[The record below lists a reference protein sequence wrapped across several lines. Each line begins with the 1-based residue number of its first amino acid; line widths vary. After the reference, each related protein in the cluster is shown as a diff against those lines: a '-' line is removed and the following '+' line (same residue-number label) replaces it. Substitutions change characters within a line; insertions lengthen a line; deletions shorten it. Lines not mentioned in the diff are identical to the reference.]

1 MKAYLQLENDITFEG
16 RAFGRVGDIVGE
28 VVFNTSMAGYQE
40 LITDPSYYGQIL
52 TMTYP
57 LIGNYGINLEDD
69 ESDGPKIKGL
79 IVREKCD
86 FPNNFRCELDLEGY
100 LKYNNIMGLEGIDTR
115 ALTKIIRRNGTL
127 RGLISLCRLPH
138 TKLMDMLDGY
148 NNSKAVDMVSTK
160 ETYTIEGSGKN
171 LAVIDFGIKNTILQT
186 LKDKGLKITVF
197 PSNTSVSK
205 ILSSNPQGLFLSNGP
220 GNPKD
225 YPEIIENVKALL
237 EKLPTMGNGLG
248 HQFIALALGGDTE
261 KLAFGHRGSN
271 HPVKDVYKDRS
282 YITSQ
287 NHGYVVSKVPKDMEI
302 THISLND
309 QTIEGLRHET
319 KPILSV
325 QFQPEAY
332 PGTEDTIDIFDEF
345 IELL

>member
-1 MKAYLQLENDITFEG
+1 MKAYLQLENGITFEG
-16 RAFGRVGDIVGE
+16 RAFGKVEDTIGE

-69 ESDGPKIKGL
+69 QSNGPKIKGL

-86 FPNNFRCELDLEGY
+86 FPNNFRCELDLDGY
-100 LKYNNIMGLEGIDTR
+100 LKYNNIVGLEAIDTR
-115 ALTKIIRRNGTL
+115 ALTKIIRKNGTL
-127 RGLISLCRLPH
+127 RGLISLRRLPH
-138 TKLMDMLDGY
+138 TKLMDVLDQY
-148 NNSKAVDMVSTK
+148 DNTRAVDMVTRK
-160 ETYTIEGSGKN
+160 EMYTIERAGKN
-171 LAVIDFGIKNTILQT
+171 VAVIDFGIKNTILQA

-197 PSNTSVSK
+197 PSNACVNE
-205 ILSSNPQGLFLSNGP
+205 ILHLNPQGLFLSNGP

-225 YPEIIENVKALL
+225 YPQIIENIKVLL
-237 EKLPTMGNGLG
+237 EKIPTMGIGLG

-261 KLAFGHRGSN
+261 KLAFGHRSAN
-271 HPVKDVYKDRS
+271 HPVKDIYKDRS
-282 YITSQ
+282 YITTQ
-287 NHGYVVSKVPKDMEI
+287 NHGYVVSTIPQDMEI

-309 QTIEGLRHET
+309 QTIEGLKHKT
-319 KPILSV
+319 KAIRSV
-325 QFQPEAY
+325 QFEPEAY
-332 PGTEDTIDIFDEF
+332 PGTEGTLDIFDEF

>member
-16 RAFGRVGDIVGE
+16 RAFGKVGDTVGE
-28 VVFNTSMAGYQE
+28 VVFDTSMAGYQE

-69 ESDGPKIKGL
+69 QSESPKIKGL

-127 RGLISLCRLPH
+127 RGLISLRRLPH

-148 NNSKAVDMVSTK
+148 NNSKAVDMVTTK
-160 ETYTIEGSGKN
+160 ETYTIEGSGRN
-171 LAVIDFGIKNTILQT
+171 LAVIDFGIKNTILQA
-186 LKDKGLKITVF
+186 LKDKDLKITVF
-197 PSNTSVSK
+197 PSNTSVSE

-220 GNPKD
+220 GDPKD

-237 EKLPTMGNGLG
+237 EKIPTMGNGLG

-271 HPVKDVYKDRS
+271 HPVKDIYKDRS

-287 NHGYVVSKVPKDMEI
+287 NHGYVVSKVPEDMEI

-309 QTIEGLRHET
+309 QTIEGLRHKT

-332 PGTEDTIDIFDEF
+332 PGTEDMIDIFDEF
-345 IELL
+345 IEQL

>member
-1 MKAYLQLENDITFEG
+1 MKAYLQLENGITFEG
-16 RAFGRVGDIVGE
+16 KAFGKISDTVGE
-28 VVFNTSMAGYQE
+28 VVFDTRMVGYQE

-57 LIGNYGINLEDD
+57 LIGNCGINLEDD
-69 ESDGPKIKGL
+69 QSNGPKIKGL

-127 RGLISLCRLPH
+127 RGLISIHRLPH
-138 TKLMDMLDGY
+138 TKLMEMLNGY
-148 NNSKAVDMVSTK
+148 NNSKAVDMVTTK
-160 ETYTIEGSGKN
+160 ERYTIEGTGKS
-171 LAVIDFGIKNTILQT
+171 LAVIDFGIKDTILQA

-197 PSNTSVSK
+197 PSNTSVSE
-205 ILSSNPQGLFLSNGP
+205 ILSSNPKGLFLSNGP

-225 YPEIIENVKALL
+225 YPQIIENVKILL
-237 EKLPTMGNGLG
+237 ETIPTMGNGLG

-271 HPVKDVYKDRS
+271 HPVKDIYKDRS

-287 NHGYVVSKVPKDMEI
+287 NHGYVVSKAPKDMDI
-302 THISLND
+302 THINLND
-309 QTIEGLRHET
+309 QTIEGLRHKT
-319 KPILSV
+319 KRILSV
-325 QFQPEAY
+325 QFQPETY
-332 PGTEDTIDIFDEF
+332 PGTEDVIDIFDEF
-345 IELL
+345 VELL